1 MAVIGRRGRAHG
13 AVDNDPEHVFK
24 RVREVET
31 QLRVALAIFRDHLD
45 ELESEIDQ
53 NRKEV

>member
-1 MAVIGRRGRAHG
+1 VAVIWRRGRS
-13 AVDNDPEHVFK
+13 AVEATDPEHVFR

-31 QLRVALAIFRDHLD
+31 KLRVALAIFRDHLD